1 MNGDFCEHLQS
12 AGNPQPRTPQGCEE
26 CLRIGDTW
34 LHLRLC
40 LTCGHVGCCDS
51 SEGTHARKH
60 YHATQ
65 HPTITPLSTPDKW
78 TWCYIDD
85 AYV

>member
-1 MNGDFCEHLQS
+1 MAKRCPHIPEVAAPPASDVCKECVAEHLKS
-12 AGNPQPRTPQGCEE
+12 VA
-26 CLRIGDTW
+26 LRV
-34 LHLRLC
+34 C
-40 LTCGHVGCCDS
+40 QTCGHVGCCDS

-65 HPTITPLSTPDKW
+65 HPTITPLTTPDKW
-78 TWCYIDD
+78 TWCYVDD